1 MKKRNLSELGITIG
15 KLPVGPKNCLTDVPG
30 VHVGHTTLYYP
41 LENDEHVSTGVTAI
55 LPHGGNIFR
64 NKVAASVYVLNG
76 FGKTAGSVQLDE
88 LGRLESPIMLTN
100 TLAVPAVVQGTLEYL
115 LNQNPEIGDTTGTVN
130 VVTGECND
138 SYLNTIRNFSVQ
150 PKHAKQAIINA
161 TTNQVE
167 EGSVG
172 AGTGMVC
179 CGYKGGIG
187 TSSRLIHDQA
197 IDEAYTVGCL
207 VLSNFGKAEDLLEH
221 KIFSKNKEHH
231 KKSKQDIKSDGSIM
245 IILATNAPLN
255 ERQLK
260 RLSKRAGIGLGKTG
274 SHLAHGSGDIV
285 IAFSTAQTFP
295 HDSTAIQ
302 ETVTQIRE
310 DQPIMNELFSGVAEA
325 TEEAIL
331 NSLLMAT
338 TTKGR
343 KGRIINSLDYEL
355 F

>member
-1 MKKRNLSELGITIG
+1 MKKENLSDLGITIG
-15 KLPVGPKNCLTDVPG
+15 KLPVGPKNCLTDVSG

-41 LENDEHVSTGVTAI
+41 LEKNEHASTGVTAI

-64 NKVAASVYVLNG
+64 DKVAASVYVLNG
-76 FGKTAGSVQLDE
+76 FGKTAGSIQLDE

-100 TLAVPAVVQGTLEYL
+100 TFAVPAVTQGTLEYL
-115 LNQNPEIGDTTGTVN
+115 LDQNPEIGDTTGTVN

-167 EGSVG
+167 EGAVG

-187 TSSRLIHDQA
+187 TSSRLIQDQT

-207 VLSNFGKAEDLLEH
+207 VLSNFGRAEDLLEH
-221 KIFSKNKEHH
+221 KIFSKNKELH
-231 KKSKQDIKSDGSIM
+231 KKSKEDIKSDGSIM

-295 HDSTAIQ
+295 HNPTANQ
-302 ETVTQIRE
+302 ETVTQLRE
-310 DQPIMNELFSGVAEA
+310 DQPIMNELFIGVAEA

-331 NSLLMAT
+331 NSLLKAK

-343 KGRIINSLDYEL
+343 KGRIINSLDYKSC
-355 F
+355 